1 MSTPD
6 RLPIRSPKSS
16 ALRAVG
22 LLGAALSLAILLSA
36 PLTAVAATSP
46 GGSIG
51 IRLAEVDAASAAD
64 PRAHLYVIDRVAPGS
79 TIRRTIEI
87 SNDTRG
93 SRNIATYVSGASI
106 IDGVF
111 VGADGASANELSSW
125 ISLSTNTLHLA
136 AKGKAKVVA
145 TIVVP
150 AQASAGE
157 RYGVI
162 WAEVRSGNASTGIV
176 TVNRVGIRIYLSVGA
191 GGAPASSFVIRT
203 LAGARGG
210 DGAPVVEALVA
221 NTGGRALDLSGELN
235 LTQGPGG
242 SSAGPY
248 AATLGTT
255 LATGASSVVLI
266 HLPKALPDGPWLA
279 TLNLRSGL
287 ITGSGQATI
296 SFVNGSQPVDAQSN
310 MLLQVL
316 LGLAIVAVVVLAGA
330 LFRSLRA
337 RRRRRSL

>member
-1 MSTPD
+1 MDICFSDLFVRD
-6 RLPIRSPKSS
+6 RRGRLWRDW
-16 ALRAVG
+16 
-22 LLGAALSLAILLSA
+22 LGAGVGQSIGAGQALSAGHL
-36 PLTAVAATSP
+36 PT
-46 GGSIG
+46 GSIG

-64 PRAHLYVIDRVAPGS
+64 PRARLYVIDRVAPGT
-79 TIRRTIEI
+79 TIRRTVAI
-87 SNDTRG
+87 SNDTGAARDV
-93 SRNIATYVSGASI
+93 ATYVSGATI
-106 IDGVF
+106 AAGAF

-125 ISLSTNTLHLA
+125 ITLSRSTLHLA
-136 AKGKAKVVA
+136 SAGKAKVVA

-150 AQASAGE
+150 ALASAGE

-176 TVNRVGIRIYLSVGA
+176 TVNRVGIRVYLSVGE
-191 GGAPASSFVIRT
+191 GGAPPSSFVIRT

-242 SSAGPY
+242 SSAEPF
-248 AATLGTT
+248 AAALGTT
-255 LATGASSVVLI
+255 LAIGASSVVLI
-266 HLPKALPDGPWLA
+266 RLPKALPDGPWLA
-279 TLNLRSGL
+279 TLDLRSGL

-296 SFVNGSQPVDAQSN
+296 SFVNGSKPVDAQSN
-310 MLLQVL
+310 VMLQVL
-316 LGLAIVAVVVLAGA
+316 LGLTIVAVVVLSGA